1 MYLRFLLKFMQMC
14 RVLIR
19 GVTDVER
26 DRVGKL
32 IALLCMHSEL
42 KILCCTVVHNIVCV
56 ILVEKGLEVA

>member
-14 RVLIR
+14 RVLIK
-19 GVTDVER
+19 GATDVER

-42 KILCCTVVHNIVCV
+42 KFFCCTGVHIIVCV